1 MFPRARLRG
10 GCENIPEMSSGYLV
24 AKLAHILIAI
34 VALGTS
40 AGLGIVLELYG
51 SHPVHGAFVLRA
63 LARLV
68 GFVVLPGYLLM
79 LATGL
84 WMVHLSWTLTARWI
98 VDALVLWSVGLVLL
112 GIFLVVLRTQIRL
125 FEAEGPASPAYRRVS
140 LLGRAL
146 GAGTGLAVVAI
157 LYLMVFKPAG

>member
-1 MFPRARLRG
+1 
-10 GCENIPEMSSGYLV
+10 MSSPYLLL
-24 AKLAHILIAI
+24 KLAHILIAI

-51 SHPVHGAFVLRA
+51 SHPAHGAFVLRA
-63 LARLV
+63 IARMVAL
-68 GFVVLPGYLLM
+68 VVLPGYALM

-84 WMVHLSWTLTARWI
+84 WMVDLAWTLTAHWI
-98 VDALVLWSVGLVLL
+98 LGALALWSVGLVLL
-112 GIFLVVLRTQIRL
+112 GVFLAVLRRQIRL
-125 FEAEGPASPAYRRVS
+125 FEAEGPASRAYHRVS

>member
-1 MFPRARLRG
+1 VTSA
-10 GCENIPEMSSGYLV
+10 YLLV
-24 AKLAHILIAI
+24 KFAHILIAI

-40 AGLGIVLELYG
+40 AGLGFVLELYG

-63 LARLV
+63 IARMVAL
-68 GFVVLPGYLLM
+68 VVLPGYALM

-84 WMVHLSWTLTARWI
+84 WMTDLSWTLTAHWI
-98 VDALVLWSVGLVLL
+98 LGALALWSVGLALL
-112 GIFLVVLRTQIRL
+112 GIFLAVLRKQIRL

-146 GAGTGLAVVAI
+146 GAGTGLAIVAI